1 MDFSVRGNHQPS
13 GAPAESMEATGSPRH
28 NKNKMSGL
36 NKWSRV
42 GGVVLLFALTV
53 IVVASI
59 FLIHYTNSDQWK
71 YVNTSEF
78 QAVDVSVGGSSSG
91 DQIYFGQVKDIETN
105 YLILDDIYYIP
116 ATTSSTSNITLQPL
130 VCQVDNP
137 YNQMVISLSSVN
149 WWENLQNSGKV
160 AQSILSYQK
169 ANPNGANCSALANSS
184 STSTPSSSTSN
195 TATTKP

>member
-1 MDFSVRGNHQPS
+1 MVIIRHQVS
-13 GAPAESMEATGSPRH
+13 QLILWKRRVHQSTTKQKCAD
-28 NKNKMSGL
+28 L
-36 NKWSRV
+36 NKWARV
-42 GGVVLLFALTV
+42 GGVFLLFALTV

-59 FLIHYTNSDQWK
+59 FLIHYTNTDQWK
-71 YVNTSEF
+71 YVNTNEF

-91 DQIYFGQVKDIETN
+91 DQIYFGQIKDIDTN

-116 ATTSSTSNITLQPL
+116 ATSSSTSNITLQPL

-137 YNQMVISLSSVN
+137 FNQMVISLTSVN

-169 ANPNGANCSALANSS
+169 ANPNGADCAALAS
-184 STSTPSSSTSN
+184 STAQQHPALQVLPN
-195 TATTKP
+195 TQPRSLSLD